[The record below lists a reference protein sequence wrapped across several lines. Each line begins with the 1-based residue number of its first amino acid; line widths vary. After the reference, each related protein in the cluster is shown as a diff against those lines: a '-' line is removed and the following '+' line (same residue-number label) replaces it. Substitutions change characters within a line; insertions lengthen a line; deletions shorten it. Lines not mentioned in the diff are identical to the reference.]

1 MACFAITQVGGWQIT
16 IPLTVALRC
25 DPISCAWCRSRLS
38 GSNCGHKS
46 FHKSSQL
53 FPIGE
58 CHQLVQDFLQP
69 LKPTLVISCRARY
82 LFFAA
87 TQVQAIRFTDLR
99 YFIPQ
104 LSDAVF
110 D

>member
-1 MACFAITQVGGWQIT
+1 MCVVQIT
-16 IPLTVALRC
+16 PIWLQLR
-25 DPISCAWCRSRLS
+25 SQT
-38 GSNCGHKS
+38 

-87 TQVQAIRFTDLR
+87 MQVQAIRFTDLR
-99 YFIPQ
+99 YFVSQ
-104 LSDAVF
+104 LRDAF
-110 D
+110 LKGDST